1 MKLAIFLSVVLT
13 FFVEVKNAA
22 PLDSLRPTINLDYAQ
37 YQGLRLPAGVDQYLG
52 MRYAAP
58 PLAELRFRA
67 PQEPARTSSVQDA
80 SAFGPVC
87 VGTGQNVTEKT
98 AEDCLF
104 INVFTPSSATQGSK
118 LPVWVYIQGGAY
130 ATNSNANYN
139 GTQVIEESGHEII
152 LVNFNYRVG
161 ALGFLAGQKV
171 QQDGDLNVG
180 LLDQRKALQWV
191 KKYIHLFGGDPN
203 HVVIHGASA
212 GAGSVAY
219 HLAAYGGRND
229 GLFVGAVAE
238 SPFWPAQRNSSE
250 SEAQFSQF
258 IEAVG
263 CSTISC
269 LRSAN
274 ITAIQKAQ
282 ATSIDPTDPTRATP
296 SSWEFGP
303 VVDGA
308 FIQDRLYPLFAQGK
322 FIRVPLIIG
331 GDTNEGSGFAYNATS
346 PADISEFLTSL
357 YPGLSS
363 SQLKS
368 INRAYQGMQP
378 VPLHAEYFPAA
389 SAAYGDAVFTC
400 PGIHMSTKMTELY
413 AVGGEKVWSYRYNVQ
428 DPENLSKGLGV
439 PHTFETEA
447 IFGPDYGGGLSSSI
461 TNINAGIVPIV
472 MNYYISFVKSLDPN
486 SFRAEGAPYWMP
498 WGSGERL
505 KIQTNQT
512 AMEVIPGMQADRC
525 ALWEAL
531 APVMNV

>member
-1 MKLAIFLSVVLT
+1 MELTIFLSALLT
-13 FFVEVKNAA
+13 FLAEGKNAA
-22 PLDSLRPTINLDYAQ
+22 PVDSPRPTINLDYAQ
-37 YQGLRLPAGVDQYLG
+37 YQGVRLPAGVDQYLG

-67 PQEPARTSSVQDA
+67 PQEPVRTSSVQDA

-87 VGTGQNVTEKT
+87 VGTGQNVTQKT

-104 INVFTPSSATQGSK
+104 INVFTPSNATPGSN

-161 ALGFLAGQKV
+161 ALGFLAGHKA

-191 KKYIHLFGGDPN
+191 KKHIYLFGGNPN

-219 HLAAYGGRND
+219 HLAAYGGRDD

-250 SEAQFSQF
+250 SEAQLGQF
-258 IEAVG
+258 MEAVG
-263 CSTISC
+263 CSTMSC

-282 ATSIDPTDPTRATP
+282 ATSPDPTDPTRTTP
-296 SSWEFGP
+296 SFWDFVP
-303 VVDGA
+303 VVDGTLV
-308 FIQDRLYPLFAQGK
+308 QDRLYTLFANKK
-322 FIRVPLIIG
+322 FVRVPLIVG
-331 GDTNEGSGFAYNATS
+331 GDTNEGSNFAYNATS

-357 YPGLSS
+357 YPRLSS

-368 INRAYQGMQP
+368 INRAYQGMTP

-389 SAAYGDAVFTC
+389 SAAFGDAVFTC
-400 PGIHMSTKMTELY
+400 PGIHMSTKMTRY
-413 AVGGEKVWSYRYNVQ
+413 YPMGNKKVWSYRYNVQ
-428 DPENLSKGLGV
+428 DPETLSKGLGV

-447 IFGPDYGGGLSSSI
+447 IFGPNYGGGLSSSI

-472 MNYYISFVKSLDPN
+472 MNYYISFVKTLDPN
-486 SFRAEGAPYWMP
+486 SLRAEGAPYWMP
-498 WGSGERL
+498 WGTGERL

-512 AMEVIPGMQADRC
+512 VMEDIQGTQKDRC

-531 APVMNV
+531 APVMDV